1 MLRGP
6 GRLLLT
12 VSVTDRL
19 HHLMLRAFRS
29 PQTFASEPLPSLWLL
44 TLLCVAVLVSGC
56 DGMGSDGTWA
66 PFASSPAS
74 ETEAPAITSAD
85 SAAVASAAAKADDAV
100 GDTVPPRPFRTTTAP
115 ADAVSE
121 LIAATE
127 PIAWADTAWP
137 AVPAAEAPADEQAAP
152 APSDAAPYTAE
163 EAAALV
169 AEAAAVLDARPK
181 IPSDVNATAARQD
194 TLVENLS
201 DEALAAYDA
210 PSLADDTT
218 TDPPTTDRPVT
229 DTPDADPEPVQ
240 LSLNM
245 VIDETRSTQG
255 RDFYNIFYRNWQAPE
270 GAMNYTVYVREQPG
284 RGRGSVV
291 EVRVNDEIAFRA
303 QLQPRYNVIEQT
315 AHQAVRYTQQFMQR
329 VDVSRKIY

>member
-1 MLRGP
+1 M
-6 GRLLLT
+6 
-12 VSVTDRL
+12 
-19 HHLMLRAFRS
+19 
-29 PQTFASEPLPSLWLL
+29 
-44 TLLCVAVLVSGC
+44 AVLLSGC

-66 PFASSPAS
+66 PFAAPPAS
-74 ETEAPAITSAD
+74 ETAAPAITSAD
-85 SAAVASAAAKADDAV
+85 STAVAPDPAKADDAAAD
-100 GDTVPPRPFRTTTAP
+100 GVPPRPFRSAAAP
-115 ADAVSE
+115 ADAVPA

-137 AVPAAEAPADEQAAP
+137 AARTSQPAAEGSGDERATPAA
-152 APSDAAPYTAE
+152 SDASAYTEE
-163 EAAALV
+163 EAAALI

-181 IPSDVNATAARQD
+181 IPSDVRATAARQD

-201 DEALAAYDA
+201 DEALAAYEA
-210 PSLADDTT
+210 PSLADDTNT
-218 TDPPTTDRPVT
+218 ALPTTS
-229 DTPDADPEPVQ
+229 DTPDADPEPAQ
-240 LSLNM
+240 FSLDM

-303 QLQPRYNVIEQT
+303 QLQPRYDVIEQT

-329 VDVSRKIY
+329 VDVSRQIY